1 MSYYL
6 NDPKKPIL
14 NSSIIT
20 IIFNHINN
28 VLDVILYQNNDYKY
42 QTSKS
47 SIDESDKHITDLY
60 FPEYNFLLKI
70 YITKTKPSD
79 KNYKN
84 ISIDIFNDKIRLKHK
99 MSGIL
104 SEHKIYQKLK
114 DIEYNIKLKKY
125 VSKL

>member
-28 VLDVILYQNNDYKY
+28 VLDVILYQNDDYKY
-42 QTSKS
+42 QTSKT
-47 SIDESDKHITDLY
+47 SINDSDKHVTDLY

-70 YITKTKPSD
+70 YMTKINP
-79 KNYKN
+79 
-84 ISIDIFNDKIRLKHK
+84 
-99 MSGIL
+99 
-104 SEHKIYQKLK
+104 
-114 DIEYNIKLKKY
+114 
-125 VSKL
+125 